1 MHAKDSNL
9 ETVGE
14 LGRFPLYND
23 IYENITKYY
32 SCLLQTNSDTLLRQT
47 LQTSID
53 LHNEGFKTWYSGVK
67 LILSGVSLKDNNLD
81 QVKNS
86 LKNRYKNIWFIN
98 LHTEN
103 TVFI

>member
-1 MHAKDSNL
+1 MLK
-9 ETVGE
+9 
-14 LGRFPLYND
+14 PLIWRLSVNQDDFLY
-23 IYENITKYY
+23 IMTFVKI
-32 SCLLQTNSDTLLRQT
+32 LQSIILACYKRIRQT

-67 LILSGVSLKDNNLD
+67 LILSEVSRKDNNLD
-81 QVKNS
+81 QVKNN

-98 LHTEN
+98 FHKEN